1 MNDNLLDIH
10 VPQHDDEF
18 IPDDAI
24 LEIAELAPTLTV
36 QERKYVYWRSIALP
50 PTAAYAKAGYSGTNW
65 RTVETRPK
73 IREALQDLNERTSSE
88 YRVTQQTVIGLIMEG
103 IEIAKRKDQAKTII
117 EGAVALANI
126 TGVAAATKYQ
136 ISQRTEVN
144 MTKTVEHK
152 ALQSLP
158 RNSLEQLAGVQRAL
172 PSNVVEGEYEV
183 VEPAPKIERY
193 KP

>member
-1 MNDNLLDIH
+1 MDNLLEIH
-10 VPQHDDEF
+10 VPQHDDEY

-24 LEIAELAPTLTV
+24 QEIAEIAPTLTV

-50 PTAAYAKAGYSGTNW
+50 PTAAFAKAGYSGTNW

-88 YRVTQQTVIGLIMEG
+88 YRVTQQTVIGLIMDG
-103 IEIAKRKDQAKTII
+103 IEIARRKDQAKTII

-136 ISQRTEVN
+136 ISQRTELNVN
-144 MTKTVEHK
+144 KTIEHK
-152 ALQSLP
+152 ALQHLP
-158 RNSLEQLAGVQRAL
+158 RNSLEHLAGVQRAL
-172 PSNVVEGEYEV
+172 PSTVVVEGEFEV
-183 VEPAPKIERY
+183 VERT
-193 KP
+193 